1 MSSLAS
7 SDSSLS
13 VIAPVKDMRN
23 NKQPQGLHDLR
34 VLKPFIQAVLLKW
47 ADTRGMILKL
57 EITFCDF
64 PTLSQRKLDII
75 TRFKMMKMIGFA
87 TCSLDE
93 DEK

>member
-1 MSSLAS
+1 
-7 SDSSLS
+7 
-13 VIAPVKDMRN
+13 
-23 NKQPQGLHDLR
+23 
-34 VLKPFIQAVLLKW
+34 
-47 ADTRGMILKL
+47 MILKL